1 MVFVVLLLKMIVGKL
16 YKLTVKLI
24 IVQFSVQFC
33 RKGVSMD
40 TLDTPLDPPL
50 YYYTRVYVHHMN

>member
-1 MVFVVLLLKMIVGKL
+1 VLLLKMIVGKL

-40 TLDTPLDPPL
+40 TLDTQE
-50 YYYTRVYVHHMN
+50 